1 MYVILVYSILITSV
15 AKHERGKEIQTSV
28 ESCTELDVQER
39 ARAVRHS
46 IAQRSTG
53 ILAAGPDDS
62 LGQGDG
68 PTRLSMPAPH
78 SLEVHSPHPA
88 NKLVFYDQDVTHQV

>member
-1 MYVILVYSILITSV
+1 MYSILLTSV
-15 AKHERGKEIQTSV
+15 VKHKALEREIQTSV

-39 ARAVRHS
+39 VRAVRHS

-68 PTRLSMPAPH
+68 PTRPSMPAPH
-78 SLEVHSPHPA
+78 SLEVHFPHPA
-88 NKLVFYDQDVTHQV
+88 NKCVFYNQNVT

>member
-1 MYVILVYSILITSV
+1 M
-15 AKHERGKEIQTSV
+15 
-28 ESCTELDVQER
+28 QER

-62 LGQGDG
+62 LGQGGG

-88 NKLVFYDQDVTHQV
+88 NKVVFYDQDVTNQVQSCVSRTGIWLPRALLF